1 MMKNRMK
8 LWVCTILIGLTA
20 GTVGAQTKATQV
32 LLVGGGSSHDFERWY
47 RQEDVK
53 TTEEGGAFSV
63 RYTDR
68 TDSIVHYLK
77 NTDVLVLSNNQPID
91 EAGQK
96 AIMMFVNR
104 GKGIVLL
111 HAAVWY
117 NWADWPIYN
126 ADLVGGGSR
135 SHEKFQEFK
144 NYVVNPTH
152 PITQGVPSRFDF
164 KDELYRHE
172 FDPAAKGAEVL
183 VIGQSIETDA
193 VYPVVYTVK
202 HPKAKVVGITLGH
215 DEHSHEH
222 EGYKKLLQNA
232 VKWVLK

>member
-1 MMKNRMK
+1 MK

-20 GTVGAQTKATQV
+20 GTASAQTTRV

-47 RQEDVK
+47 RQEDVN
-53 TTEEGGAFSV
+53 TIAQDRAFSV

-68 TDSIVHYLK
+68 TDSVAAYLK
-77 NTDVLVLSNNQPID
+77 TTDVLVLSNNQPID

-96 AIMMFVNR
+96 AIMKFAKK

-117 NWADWPIYN
+117 NWADWPVYN
-126 ADLVGGGSR
+126 KELVGGGSR
-135 SHEKFQEFK
+135 SHENFQEFK
-144 NYVVNPTH
+144 NYVVNPAH
-152 PITQGVPSRFDF
+152 PITQNVPPRFDF

-172 FDPAAKGAEVL
+172 LDPQAKGAEVL

-202 HPKAKVVGITLGH
+202 HPKAKIVGITLGH

-222 EGYKKLLQNA
+222 PAYKTLLLNA
-232 VKWVLK
+232 VKWVAE

>member
-1 MMKNRMK
+1 MKNTMK
-8 LWVCTILIGLTA
+8 LLVGMILIGLTA
-20 GTVGAQTKATQV
+20 GTVGAQTKKQV

-47 RQEDVK
+47 QQEDVK
-53 TTEEGGAFSV
+53 TIEQSGEFSV

-68 TDSIVHYLK
+68 TDSIAHYLK
-77 NTDVLVLSNNQPID
+77 TTDVLVLSNNQPID

-96 AIMMFVNR
+96 AIMKFAKK
-104 GKGIVLL
+104 GKGLVLL

-117 NWADWPIYN
+117 NWADWPAYN
-126 ADLVGGGSR
+126 AELVGGGSR
-135 SHEKFQEFK
+135 SHENVQVFK
-144 NYVVNPTH
+144 NYVVH
-152 PITQGVPSRFDF
+152 PAHPVTQGVSPRFDF
-164 KDELYRHE
+164 SDELYRHE
-172 FDPAAKGAEVL
+172 FDPEGNSAEVL

-222 EGYKKLLQNA
+222 PDYKALLQNA
-232 VKWVLK
+232 VKWVVK

>member
-1 MMKNRMK
+1 MKNTMK
-8 LWVCTILIGLTA
+8 LLVGMILIGLTA
-20 GTVGAQTKATQV
+20 GTVGAQTKKQV

-47 RQEDVK
+47 QQEDVK
-53 TTEEGGAFSV
+53 TIEQSGEFSV

-68 TDSIVHYLK
+68 TDSIAHYLK
-77 NTDVLVLSNNQPID
+77 TTDVLVLSNNQPID

-96 AIMMFVNR
+96 AIMKFAKK
-104 GKGIVLL
+104 GKGLVLL

-117 NWADWPIYN
+117 NWADWPAYN
-126 ADLVGGGSR
+126 AELVGGGSR
-135 SHEKFQEFK
+135 SHENVQVFK
-144 NYVVNPTH
+144 NYVVH
-152 PITQGVPSRFDF
+152 PAHPVTQGVSPRFDF
-164 KDELYRHE
+164 SDELYRHE
-172 FDPAAKGAEVL
+172 FDPEGNSAEVL

-222 EGYKKLLQNA
+222 PDYKTLLQNA
-232 VKWVLK
+232 VKWVVK

>member
-1 MMKNRMK
+1 MK
-8 LWVCTILIGLTA
+8 LLVGMILIGLTA
-20 GTVGAQTKATQV
+20 GTVGAQTKKQV

-47 RQEDVK
+47 QQEDVK
-53 TTEEGGAFSV
+53 TIEQSGEFSV

-68 TDSIVHYLK
+68 TDSIAHYLK
-77 NTDVLVLSNNQPID
+77 TTDVLVLSNNQPID

-96 AIMMFVNR
+96 AIMKFAKK
-104 GKGIVLL
+104 GKGLVLL

-117 NWADWPIYN
+117 NWADWPAYN
-126 ADLVGGGSR
+126 AELVGGGSR
-135 SHEKFQEFK
+135 SHENVQVFK
-144 NYVVNPTH
+144 NYVVH
-152 PITQGVPSRFDF
+152 PAHPVTQGVSPRFDF
-164 KDELYRHE
+164 SDELYRHE
-172 FDPAAKGAEVL
+172 FDPEGNSAEVL

-222 EGYKKLLQNA
+222 PDYKTLLQNA
-232 VKWVLK
+232 VKWVVK

>member
-1 MMKNRMK
+1 MKNRMK

-53 TTEEGGAFSV
+53 TIEEGGAFSV

-96 AIMMFVNR
+96 AIMKFANK

-117 NWADWPIYN
+117 NWADWPAYN